1 MNSIEL
7 KKMYAYLA
15 TISDTYF
22 MKTITLSDL
31 YDIDG
36 AEYIK
41 VFEYIENNGFSN
53 TYYLDVKMKVT
64 YDLLVKHRDCFDVRK
79 KKKWFAFG

>member
-7 KKMYAYLA
+7 KEMYAYLA

-31 YDIDG
+31 YDCYG
-36 AEYIK
+36 VEYITY
-41 VFEYIENNGFSN
+41 FQYIENNGFSD
-53 TYYLDVKMKVT
+53 TYYHDVKMRAT
-64 YDLLVKHRDCFDVRK
+64 YDLLVKHRDCFVVEK
-79 KKKWFAFG
+79 KNRWFAFG